1 MCLATQG
8 RLFWPVFTLIYI
20 SSVVWCCH
28 DGSGATQAKGN
39 RTPQGQVEPVPGART
54 DPDGEDHDLD
64 SETTV
69 GESRPLEANYPE
81 ALYR

>member
-8 RLFWPVFTLIYI
+8 RIFWPIFTVVYV

-39 RTPQGQVEPVPGART
+39 RTPQGQVEPVPGSRA
-54 DPDGEDHDLD
+54 DPDGEDRDL
-64 SETTV
+64 EERHTV
-69 GESRPLEANYPE
+69 GKVRPNDASYPE
-81 ALYR
+81 TLYR